1 MILDTNFIIDFLK
14 GQSNALNKID
24 LLVKKDIAFAITTPT
39 IFELYSGLIFLDKS
53 EDEREKIISLL
64 KDQIILSLDKNS
76 AEKAG
81 IIDGNLLKKGLKIDA
96 EDSMIAGIAESYGE
110 TILTRNVK
118 HFSRIR
124 GIKIE
129 TY

>member
-14 GQSNALNKID
+14 GQSNALNKMD

-64 KDQIILSLDKNS
+64 KDQIVLSLDKNS

>member
-14 GQSNALNKID
+14 GQSTALNKMDFLI
-24 LLVKKDIAFAITTPT
+24 KKDIAFAITTPT

-53 EDEREKIISLL
+53 ENERERIISLL

-96 EDSMIAGIAESYGE
+96 EDSMIAGIAESHGE
-110 TILTRNVK
+110 SILTKNVK
-118 HFSRIR
+118 HFSRIQ
-124 GIKIE
+124 GIRIE
-129 TY
+129 SY